1 MKILINMLKSS
12 DQVLSRLEMME
23 GSMVR
28 ITKGLFISKT
38 MLEGIGC

>member
-12 DQVLSRLEMME
+12 GQVLSRLEMME

-28 ITKGLFISKT
+28 IIKGRFICKT